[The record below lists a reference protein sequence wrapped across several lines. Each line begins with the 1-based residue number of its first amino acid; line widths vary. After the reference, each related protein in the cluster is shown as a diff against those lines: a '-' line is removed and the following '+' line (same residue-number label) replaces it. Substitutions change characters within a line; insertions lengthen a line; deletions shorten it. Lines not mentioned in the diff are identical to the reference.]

1 MNWNQPFPFMRLL
14 LLLFLFPSL
23 VNAQIWT
30 ELDDFPA
37 TERDDG
43 VGFVIGT
50 KAYCGTGLT
59 PWWAELGD
67 FHSFDASTE
76 IWTTVASL
84 PDGEERQYATA
95 FTDGVTGFV
104 FGGVAGD
111 DFKND
116 LWQYDPAQ
124 DEWNSSAALLG
135 EGRSGSASFVIGST
149 AYIIGG
155 RNALSNALNEVWA
168 FDMSNEIWIQ
178 KNDFPFGGRWRASA
192 IAANNKGYLIFGLD
206 ENGYYQNGLF
216 EYNPANDTWNGIS
229 EFPDFGRTHAA
240 LQSFGN
246 QLIIFAGVDSLQVA
260 HNDFQRFNLNSFT
273 WEQLNSVPAD
283 GRRGGISF
291 VVNNQF
297 YYTTGIESDG
307 DRLRETWK
315 CTNPTSVSELSLE
328 NGMGLYPN
336 PAGEFVRIKIQAPDN
351 STSTVIISDTN
362 GKRFDETK
370 FTGPHTILDITR
382 LPSGMYFLEVFTSN
396 GAILKEKLLIY

>member
-1 MNWNQPFPFMRLL
+1 MRLIIF
-14 LLLFLFPSL
+14 LFLFPFL

-116 LWQYDPAQ
+116 LWQYDPVL
-124 DEWNSSAALLG
+124 DEWNSMSALPAS
-135 EGRSGSASFVIGST
+135 GRGGAASFVIGNT

-155 RNALSNALNEVWA
+155 RHETAIALNEIWA
-168 FDMSNEIWIQ
+168 FDMSSETWSQ
-178 KNDFPFGGRWRASA
+178 KNDFPFGGRWRSTA
-192 IAANNKGYLIFGLD
+192 IAANNKGYLIFGRD
-206 ENGYYQNGLF
+206 ENGYFRKNLV
-216 EYNPANDTWNGIS
+216 EYDPVEDDWNIVGT
-229 EFPDFGRTHAA
+229 FPEFGRTHVAM
-240 LQSFGN
+240 QTFGD
-246 QLIIFAGVDSLQVA
+246 QLVFFGGIDSLQTA
-260 HNDFQRFNLNSFT
+260 HNDYWRFSLTDLSWQELT
-273 WEQLNSVPAD
+273 PLPDS

-291 VVNNQF
+291 SYNNVF
-297 YYTTGIESDG
+297 YYTTGIVTDG
-307 DRLRETWK
+307 ERLRETWK
-315 CTNPTSVSELSLE
+315 LDNPTSMEDFTSKT
-328 NGMGLYPN
+328 GFQLYPN
-336 PAGEFVRIKIQAPDN
+336 PTGDFFTINLQANFSGPVNCTVYDSGGKMIWKIFRINPSVEIDSSEWKPGIYFVHV
-351 STSTVIISDTN
+351 STE
-362 GKRFDETK
+362 G
-370 FTGPHTILDITR
+370 
-382 LPSGMYFLEVFTSN
+382 
-396 GAILKEKLLIY
+396 GAIEVKKLVKY